1 MQHHFSLL
9 LLVHIK
15 SKITL
20 LVTHKQ
26 MYLLFLCSYCVKLYC
41 VYCSIAFCYRGNY
54 MCQTFNSESKI
65 NQNLFR
71 FRSSQSK
78 SNSHHLRDVD
88 VRDVKGSLV
97 HVISSVQL
105 GCSSANNPSSPKKSD
120 ERQGSWIDFICQRSS
135 IDFFGKMIYSLV
147 KI

>member
-1 MQHHFSLL
+1 MSNYTVFTVVLPSVTEEITCVRLSTLNQ
-9 LLVHIK
+9 K
-15 SKITL
+15 SI
-20 LVTHKQ
+20 
-26 MYLLFLCSYCVKLYC
+26 
-41 VYCSIAFCYRGNY
+41 
-54 MCQTFNSESKI
+54 
-65 NQNLFR
+65 NLFR